1 MIYSRRIDL
10 PKEVLHV
17 ADENLRGNIDVF
29 VDEIVLKCWITR
41 ILGRDGK
48 EVSSPSE
55 RKGAF
60 LDQADR
66 DYQCHTGECL
76 VLAGECM
83 ITV

>member
-1 MIYSRRIDL
+1 MPFLFFQTLVCEPKCLKVMIYSRRIDL

-29 VDEIVLKCWITR
+29 VDEIVLTCWITR

-60 LDQADR
+60 LDQAD
-66 DYQCHTGECL
+66 
-76 VLAGECM
+76 
-83 ITV
+83 